1 MAPEAV
7 YIDEKFVKK
16 PPKVSQ
22 TEVLKRRNRFRDR
35 SLKGF
40 VAEVLEDGSSK
51 AFINARFLGEKSPR
65 NRYLGYIGRADDN
78 DPEHWRKLVKEIKNS
93 WANGDEHPFF
103 NEKPTEEVETFAN
116 KMKELLAAAP
126 DLKDQKVKPKL
137 MEDKRI
143 TVFDVPN
150 VGKVKTSTLRPRYS
164 DGKGNGVRSKTTKNY
179 FTYWNNHVATS
190 KVKVKIGKEA
200 RTLKLAKIKSINTE
214 TLAAWAEAMKNLHKE
229 ITKKGQVVNADKVLQ
244 FLRGCFESWG
254 KKGKL
259 NPVIAALS
267 AETGLFSR
275 SEGSKW
281 NKAKPKETR
290 ELEEKEVKRIL
301 KTIIKTL
308 DKYQKLNDRLPQQSK
323 RMRTLTML
331 LFKIFTGG
339 RFDWIQTLRWEQLDH
354 KNWVKV
360 ITKGREFNKI
370 IQEDLIKL
378 VKRYVEEDD
387 KNKYIFWSNEA
398 LGGYIV
404 DYDEAWK
411 ETLIQ
416 AKIPYTK
423 PKQIRTWYN
432 DLKKNMGYEETT
444 RKIAMTQSAQGINEK
459 WYSSNFKSQYKLEK
473 AVHNRITAFL

>member
-22 TEVLKRRNRFRDR
+22 AEVLKRRNRFRDR

-65 NRYLGYIGRADDN
+65 NRYLGYIGKADDN

-93 WANGDEHPFF
+93 WASGEEHPFF

-116 KMKELLAAAP
+116 KMKDLLAAAP

-164 DGKGNGVRSKTTKNY
+164 DGKGNGVKSKTTKNY

-190 KVKVKIGKEA
+190 KVKVKIGQNS
-200 RTLKLAKIKSINTE
+200 RTLKLAKIKSINAE
-214 TLAAWAEAMKNLHKE
+214 TLDAWADAMKKLHTE
-229 ITKKGQVVNADKVLQ
+229 ITVKGQVVNADKVLQ

-267 AETGLFSR
+267 ADTGLFSR
-275 SEGSKW
+275 SEGSSW
-281 NKAKPKETR
+281 NKAKPQKTKE
-290 ELEEKEVKRIL
+290 LQDKEIKKIL
-301 KTIIKTL
+301 KAIYKNL
-308 DKYQKLNDRLPQQSK
+308 DELKSRNKRLPQQDK
-323 RMRTLTML
+323 RMRTLTL
-331 LFKIFTGG
+331 LLCKIYTGG
-339 RFDWIQTLRWEQLDH
+339 RFDWLETLRWEQLDH
-354 KNWVKV
+354 EDWVKV
-360 ITKGREFNKI
+360 ITKNRPFDKA
-370 IQEDLIKL
+370 IQKDLITIIK
-378 VKRYVEEDD
+378 KYVEEDD

-404 DYDEAWK
+404 DYDKQWK
-411 ETLIQ
+411 QLLEQT
-416 AKIPYTK
+416 KIEYTK

-432 DLKKNMGYEETT
+432 DFMKNMGYEETT
-444 RKIAMTQSAQGINEK
+444 RKIAMTQAAQGINEK
-459 WYSSNFKSQYKLEK
+459 WYSNNFKSQYKLEK